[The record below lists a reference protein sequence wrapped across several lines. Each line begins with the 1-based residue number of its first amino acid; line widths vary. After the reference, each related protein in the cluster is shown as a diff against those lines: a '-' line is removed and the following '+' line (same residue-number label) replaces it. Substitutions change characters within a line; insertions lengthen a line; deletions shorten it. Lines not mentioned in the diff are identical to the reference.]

1 MAHQV
6 NRRFA
11 RMVRMKNVGKGQ
23 DTAFGVLSGRDGSR
37 TQVVGVEF
45 AKREG
50 PLAASGQSQP
60 FIGYLF
66 QPPDQIVRYRSV
78 VKARADARFF
88 KLIVAR
94 AEFLETLPVECEVRQ
109 IHDRVVAN
117 LQPLKARLTIDGQE
131 VRQSLMKGYAPP
143 VVLAKPSELPDRFDY
158 LFRRADR
165 VGESDGEIRA
175 DAVCDE
181 APTRWAEEV
190 SLVRPEFEVVERR
203 APIPGENLFRR
214 RAFVRQRAVAINDRA
229 KEREPDVSNQRRRD
243 HIKRIEKPRG
253 VACVRRK
260 SRVADP
266 TEIKQRLVDRGAP
279 GEIDS
284 ELPLIEQPEACRAV
298 PARREHRH
306 ADAQRDRTPIRQAAA
321 NCEIPPRPP

>member
-88 KLIVAR
+88 KLVVAR
-94 AEFLETLPVECEVRQ
+94 AEFLETLSVECEVRQ
-109 IHDRVVAN
+109 IHDRVVAD
-117 LQPLKARLTIDGQE
+117 LKSLKPRLMVDGQE
-131 VRQSLMKGYAPP
+131 VRQCLMKGYTPS
-143 VVLAKPSELPDRFDY
+143 VVLAELSELSNRIDN
-158 LFRRADR
+158 LFRRAHR
-165 VGESDGEIRA
+165 VG
-175 DAVCDE
+175 
-181 APTRWAEEV
+181 
-190 SLVRPEFEVVERR
+190 
-203 APIPGENLFRR
+203 
-214 RAFVRQRAVAINDRA
+214 
-229 KEREPDVSNQRRRD
+229 
-243 HIKRIEKPRG
+243 
-253 VACVRRK
+253 
-260 SRVADP
+260 
-266 TEIKQRLVDRGAP
+266 
-279 GEIDS
+279 
-284 ELPLIEQPEACRAV
+284 
-298 PARREHRH
+298 
-306 ADAQRDRTPIRQAAA
+306 
-321 NCEIPPRPP
+321 